1 MKTLSE
7 PGAFGLKSEKL
18 NAYKT
23 SGSIKVLLI
32 EQFIRPL
39 RVQKIGRAAIA
50 TSRILQIKQLSSKLK
65 STLYNRNIRAKNRI
79 VAHTI
84 SN

>member
-1 MKTLSE
+1 MLSE
-7 PGAFGLKSEKL
+7 PGMFGLKSEKL

-23 SGSIKVLLI
+23 RGSIKALLI

-65 STLYNRNIRAKNRI
+65 STLYNRNNRAKNRI